1 MQSSQTR
8 VGVDPAAP
16 FVTKCGCISH
26 TLGMCENLSGGLI
39 SKKENS
45 RVKDGSVLVSCYPPK
60 KKSQFKSQVQGFNSS
75 LAPNADRSQEGAGLS
90 F

>member
-16 FVTKCGCISH
+16 SVRKCGRISH
-26 TLGMCENLSGGLI
+26 TLGVCENLSGGLI

-45 RVKDGSVLVSCYPPK
+45 RVKEAL
-60 KKSQFKSQVQGFNSS
+60 F
-75 LAPNADRSQEGAGLS
+75 
-90 F
+90 